1 MISLNKFLFGFI
13 AIVGAV
19 LAVIII
25 VWTMNGLLQQDRF
38 VQLRDAG
45 APSGATLDLDI
56 DAVDPVR
63 GVATGTIRLSV
74 DTREWGVET
83 DVREIDQTRVVFE
96 DADTDGN
103 SVTGGAIVGE
113 SDAFTL
119 TRANP
124 ASTRFVGEAPFSWR
138 FRGRQSGVL
147 FPLDAYR
154 QPVADVYFV
163 AHGHAATVREVR
175 LVDIRIADMALVTTT
190 ASQELSANGERA
202 IEVRLVRPW
211 PMQAL
216 FFAYVTIA
224 GAFAVWYAFQGE
236 IKTMV
241 TTIIGLGTLFG
252 ARDILTRK
260 TELYP
265 TLVDYTL
272 LILFVVVAYVV
283 LLRAVTEKKDPEA
296 ETPKTTK

>member
-1 MISLNKFLFGFI
+1 MISSSKAMVGFI
-13 AIVGAV
+13 AVVGVALV
-19 LAVIII
+19 VVITW
-25 VWTMNGLLQQDRF
+25 WTVNGLLGQDRF

-45 APSGATLDLDI
+45 ASSGSKLDLDI
-56 DAVDPVR
+56 EAVDPVR

-74 DTREWGVET
+74 ETRDWGVKADTREIE
-83 DVREIDQTRVVFE
+83 QTKVVFE

-103 SVTGGAIVGE
+103 TATGGAIVGE
-113 SDAFTL
+113 SDPFTL
-119 TRANP
+119 TRRSP
-124 ASTRFVGEAPFSWR
+124 VSTRFTGEAPFSWR

-147 FPLDAYR
+147 FPLDGYR
-154 QPVADVYFV
+154 QPVADVTFV
-163 AHGHAATVREVR
+163 AHGFAATVRDVP

-190 ASQELSANGERA
+190 ASQEMSANGDRA

-216 FFAYVTIA
+216 FFAYLTIA

-272 LILFVVVAYVV
+272 LILFVVVAYGA

-296 ETPKTTK
+296 ETSETTK